1 MPAVSAAELQTISD
15 WMSANV
21 LTDTC
26 AIQREVNS
34 VWTTV
39 TGMGA
44 VPCLLS
50 QPESYEKDISNEQT
64 GAVMKKLLLPR
75 GTDVRSPDRLVIGGI
90 NYRVFALREP
100 ETYEILRRVLIVRFP
115 QRGGAL

>member
-15 WMSANV
+15 WMSANM
-21 LTDTC
+21 LNDTC

-34 VWTTV
+34 VWTTQM
-39 TGMGA
+39 T

-50 QPESYEKDISNEQT
+50 QPDSYEMTIANEQT
-64 GAVMKKLLLPR
+64 GAVMKRLLLPR
-75 GTDVRSPDRLVIGGI
+75 GTDVRSPDRLMIGGI
-90 NYRVFALREP
+90 TYRVFALREP
-100 ETYEILRRVLIVRFP
+100 ETYEILRRVLIVRYP